1 MIEKIRVSI
10 WKITLTLLIPS
21 YFVFRLPAAG
31 RYLVS
36 QETFFPNS
44 FGNFTTYAI
53 TNPGIVAITTQTK
66 NPG

>member
-10 WKITLTLLIPS
+10 WKLTFTLLILS

-31 RYLVS
+31 KYFVP

>member
-1 MIEKIRVSI
+1 MESNFNATHPLVLR
-10 WKITLTLLIPS
+10 IP
-21 YFVFRLPAAG
+21 YFVP
-31 RYLVS
+31 

-44 FGNFTTYAI
+44 LGNLTTYAI